1 MRAVKGTDEEK
12 WDNYARN
19 LQAKMVEFSV
29 KRHLNVSWMETWLAV
44 FSEAGEKLE
53 HLRDLASVLIE
64 YQDLNHIPKLDMG
77 ELIDWLCD
85 EAMLFNIEESQR
97 KNK

>member
-1 MRAVKGTDEEK
+1 MKEMDEEQ
-12 WDNYARN
+12 WDNHARN

-29 KRHLNVSWMETWLAV
+29 KRHLVVSWMEDWLST
-44 FSEAGEKLE
+44 FSEAGKNLRD
-53 HLRDLASVLIE
+53 LRDLASILLE
-64 YQDLNHIPKLDMG
+64 YQNQNRIPNSDMG

>member
-1 MRAVKGTDEEK
+1 MDEKE
-12 WDNYARN
+12 WENHARN

-29 KRHLNVSWMETWLAV
+29 KRRLPVSRMEEWLSM
-44 FSEAGEKLE
+44 FSEAGNKLP
-53 HLRDLASVLIE
+53 HLRDLASILLA
-64 YQDLNHIPKLDMG
+64 YQNENGIPDSDMD

-85 EAMLFNIEESQR
+85 EAMLFNIEDTAK